1 MIFMDVTGKNVCEKM
16 CSPFV
21 PWYSLESMAYGK
33 SAVVYGGLKAVF
45 LLTKTR
51 AGKVHGCA
59 CRTLP
64 MGWAAFCLL
73 ISVWHKRL

>member
-1 MIFMDVTGKNVCEKM
+1 MIFMDVTGENMCDIM

-21 PWYSLESMAYGK
+21 CWYSLESMTYGK
-33 SAVVYGGLKAVF
+33 SAVVYGWLEAVF

-51 AGKVHGCA
+51 AGKVHSGA